1 MLTMKFIFF
10 HFKLNHMRLT
20 RFFAGGIIVIGG
32 FVALLIF
39 GIRSCLSKYD
49 ERSALSPVVYV
60 EKDGKKILVSLVKF
74 SKTTSYSQSGG
85 FIRKSVS
92 DEYYLQTNDAITG
105 KKTGDVEL
113 DLPSHLTQYPVEV
126 LGSNGSQVWLFANEL
141 MLYDAFA
148 LKKLAD
154 VEVLEKK
161 NTTLT
166 GKFPAE
172 KRYYEFLKEDSAVKF
187 IATDGTPWILDSK
200 TLLAKPYTSQKHD
213 NTEKGELASRIKSL
227 GRYDIHFSQMKLNQ
241 DTINGEWFGLYSGN
255 EFNDLNE
262 RVYIN
267 ASYGEDERRQ
277 LLTGRCDS
285 SRYNQVYLDKKNVKQ
300 ITAAGYYLDGGF
312 LLNKQNGQVIHPE
325 NSRSYLV
332 VSKSQIGNQGS
343 IIISC
348 VSPDGYVA
356 WKYDTELSQW
366 TDWQYKNNR
375 LYIYGRNNKD
385 LSSGESN
392 LLLILDLKNGSTQ
405 WYDYFED
412 KSID

>member
-1 MLTMKFIFF
+1 
-10 HFKLNHMRLT
+10 MRLT

-39 GIRSCLSKYD
+39 GIRGCLSKYD
-49 ERSALSPVVYV
+49 ERSALPPVVYV

-105 KKTGDVEL
+105 KKTGDVKL

-126 LGSNGSQVWLFANEL
+126 LGSSGSQVWLFANEL
-141 MLYDAFA
+141 MLYDAFT

-154 VEVLEKK
+154 VEVLEKT
-161 NTTLT
+161 NTTLA

-172 KRYYEFLKEDSAVKF
+172 KRYYEFVKEESAVKF
-187 IATDGTPWILDSK
+187 TAIDGTPWLLDTK
-200 TLLAKPYTSQKHD
+200 TLLAKPYTLQKQD
-213 NTEKGELASRIKSL
+213 DTEKGELASRIKSL

-241 DTINGEWFGLYSGN
+241 DTTNGEWFGLYSGN
-255 EFNDLNE
+255 EFNNLND
-262 RVYIN
+262 RVYMN

-300 ITAAGYYLDGGF
+300 INAAGYYLDGGF

-366 TDWQYKNNR
+366 TDWQCQNNR

-392 LLLILDLKNGSTQ
+392 LLLILDFKNGNVAG
-405 WYDYFED
+405 YDY
-412 KSID
+412 SIDKIIH

>member
-1 MLTMKFIFF
+1 
-10 HFKLNHMRLT
+10 MRLT

-32 FVALLIF
+32 FVVLLIF
-39 GIRSCLSKYD
+39 GIRGCLSKYD

-126 LGSNGSQVWLFANEL
+126 LGSSGSQVWLFANEL
-141 MLYDAFA
+141 MLYDAFT

-154 VEVLEKK
+154 VEMLEKK
-161 NTTLT
+161 NTTLA

-172 KRYYEFLKEDSAVKF
+172 KRYYEFVKEESTVKF
-187 IATDGTPWILDSK
+187 IAIDGTPWILDTK
-200 TLLAKPYTSQKHD
+200 TLLAKPYTSRKQD
-213 NTEKGELASRIKSL
+213 DTEKGELASRIKSL
-227 GRYDIHFSQMKLNQ
+227 CRYDIHFSQMKLNQ
-241 DTINGEWFGLYSGN
+241 DTTNGEWFGLYSGN
-255 EFNDLNE
+255 EFNNLND

-312 LLNKQNGQVIHPE
+312 LLNKQNGHLIHPE

-366 TDWQYKNNR
+366 TDWQCQNNR

>member
-1 MLTMKFIFF
+1 
-10 HFKLNHMRLT
+10 MRLT

-39 GIRSCLSKYD
+39 GIRGCLSKYD
-49 ERSALSPVVYV
+49 ERSALLPVIYV
-60 EKDGKKILVSLVKF
+60 EKDGIKILVSLVKF

-85 FIRKSVS
+85 FIRKSVN

-105 KKTGDVEL
+105 KKIADVEI

-126 LGSNGSQVWLFANEL
+126 LGATGSQVWLFANEL
-141 MLYDAFA
+141 MLYDAFT

-172 KRYYEFLKEDSAVKF
+172 KKYYEFVKEESAVRF
-187 IATDGTPWILDSK
+187 IATDGTPWILDTK
-200 TLLAKPYTSQKHD
+200 TLLAKPYTSQKQD

-241 DTINGEWFGLYSGN
+241 DTINGEWVGLYSGN
-255 EFNDLNE
+255 EFNNLND

-300 ITAAGYYLDGGF
+300 ITEAGYYLDGGF
-312 LLNKQNGQVIHPE
+312 LLNKQNGQLMHPG

-332 VSKSQIGNQGS
+332 VSKSQIGNEGS

-348 VSPDGYVA
+348 VSPDGDVA
-356 WKYDTELSQW
+356 WKYDTELRQW
-366 TDWQYKNNR
+366 TDWQYQDNR